1 MFKSTHII
9 LSLKTDAR
17 NWRGLEIDNR
27 ISPRY
32 GQSFLCI
39 SMSIAELPKVAR
51 QLLYSWPCIY
61 EYEVSNTFR
70 NNYED
75 LDLALQGEQSDTRSN
90 VFWKYRRDG
99 F

>member
-1 MFKSTHII
+1 
-9 LSLKTDAR
+9 
-17 NWRGLEIDNR
+17 
-27 ISPRY
+27 
-32 GQSFLCI
+32 
-39 SMSIAELPKVAR
+39 MSIAELPKVAR

-90 VFWKYRRDG
+90 VLRG
-99 F
+99 I